1 MEWFYADG
9 THRFIPWKVFCSI
22 YDNDWLIDS
31 TMYFIVG
38 QANKYN
44 VDPILTLDQP
54 LYQKANKIQ
63 WKESENS
70 KLKRI
75 VLGLG
80 GLHTCMSFLGCIG
93 HFMSSTQRA
102 LDVLHID
109 AHWTSKGHMM
119 PTGKWSSWSA
129 RNHLWKWYSCT
140 YAVRFSHL
148 KGISW
153 LSYCFRCAL
162 CNNNFLFLWMSIARS
177 VQCRREQKRSM

>member
-109 AHWTSKGHMM
+109 AHWTSKGHM

-140 YAVRFSHL
+140 YAARFSHL